1 MKRLPLY
8 GINKLKDINEL
19 STDIFH
25 STLAYASMAYTY
37 QQMGSLVDMMEIGT
51 TVFKNRKVEGVIEKN
66 KKFTSR
72 SYKRYIQF
80 LDNNIYQIGVE
91 KPKYDSKGIIVK
103 VSGLLS
109 SLAGKLYLGGNVLGG
124 AVNVMQGATEIFK
137 EALGGEYYNLKDLRE
152 AQKKYMKY
160 LPENMMEAGKELKTN
175 KMSLMIRHFNMD

>member
-19 STDIFH
+19 STDVFH

-37 QQMGSLVDMMEIGT
+37 QQIGSLVDMMEIGT

-80 LDNNIYQIGVE
+80 LDNNIFQRIRCYKI
-91 KPKYDSKGIIVK
+91 
-103 VSGLLS
+103 SGPFPNILDET
-109 SLAGKLYLGGNVLGG
+109 V
-124 AVNVMQGATEIFK
+124 
-137 EALGGEYYNLKDLRE
+137 RR
-152 AQKKYMKY
+152 
-160 LPENMMEAGKELKTN
+160 
-175 KMSLMIRHFNMD
+175 IR